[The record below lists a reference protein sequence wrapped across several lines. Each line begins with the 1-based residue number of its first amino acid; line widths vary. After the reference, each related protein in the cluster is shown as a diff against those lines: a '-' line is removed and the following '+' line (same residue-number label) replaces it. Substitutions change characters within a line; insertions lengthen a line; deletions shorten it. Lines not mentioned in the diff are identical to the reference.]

1 MLPNIPGAGQRTLA
15 MVAGELS
22 GDLIAGATL
31 AGLKQRLPSDIAYG
45 GVGGPH
51 MAEQG
56 FDAYW
61 PCDKLSVMGYVE
73 VIKHLREILSIR
85 KQLREH
91 WLADKPMAYV
101 GFDAPDFNFDL
112 EIALREAG
120 VPTIHFVSPSIWAW
134 RGGRIKKIKRAVD
147 HMLCLFPFEPEIYH
161 RAGIDATFVG
171 HPMADKIP
179 MVPDVAG
186 ARATLGLTGDAPLVA
201 ILPGS
206 RASEVQ
212 RLTPVFFD
220 AMRLLTQ
227 RDRSI
232 RFVLPAATPR
242 LRVMIDAIVAQ
253 YPDLDVTVI
262 DGKSP
267 LALEASDSV
276 LLASGTATLEAAL
289 YKKPMVISYK
299 VPWLTGQIMKR
310 QGYLPYVGLPNI
322 LSGEFVV
329 PELLQHFA
337 TPTSL
342 CDAVWQQLSDTS
354 LRTSLQARFTAI
366 HEQLRQNTAE
376 RSAEVIER
384 VLREKGRL

>member
-1 MLPNIPGAGQRTLA
+1 MPPPLPGAGQRTLA

-22 GDLIAGATL
+22 GDLIAGNVL
-31 AGLKQRLPSDIAYG
+31 AGLKQSLPADIAYA

-51 MAEQG
+51 MAEEG

-61 PCDKLSVMGYVE
+61 PIDKLSVMGYVE

-85 KQLREH
+85 KQLRGR
-91 WLADKPMAYV
+91 WLADKPLAFV

-112 EIALREAG
+112 EIKLREAG
-120 VPTIHFVSPSIWAW
+120 IPTIHFVSPSIWAW

-186 ARATLGLTGDAPLVA
+186 ARAKLALQGDGPVVA

-206 RASEVQ
+206 RTSEVQ
-212 RLTPVFFD
+212 RLTPVFFA
-220 AMRLLTQ
+220 AMRLLAK
-227 RDRSI
+227 RDPSI

-242 LRVMIDAIVAQ
+242 LRVLMQPILDAHS
-253 YPDLDVTVI
+253 DLNLTVT
-262 DGKSP
+262 DGRAP
-267 LALEASDSV
+267 LALEAADSV

-299 VPWLTGQIMKR
+299 VPWLTAQIMKR

-337 TPTSL
+337 TPEAL
-342 CDAVWQQLSDTS
+342 ADAVWKQLTDPA
-354 LRTSLQARFTAI
+354 LRESLQARFTKI
-366 HEQLRQNTAE
+366 HEQLRQNTAA

-384 VLREKGRL
+384 VLREKGRI

>member
-1 MLPNIPGAGQRTLA
+1 MPPTLPGTGQRTLA

-22 GDLIAGATL
+22 GDLIAGNVL
-31 AGLKQRLPSDIAYG
+31 AGLKQSLPADIAYA

-51 MAEQG
+51 MAEEG
-56 FDAYW
+56 FNAYW
-61 PCDKLSVMGYVE
+61 PIDKLSVMGYVE

-91 WLADKPMAYV
+91 WLAEKPMAFV

-112 EIALREAG
+112 EIKLREAG

-171 HPMADKIP
+171 HPMADKIS

-186 ARATLGLTGDAPLVA
+186 ARAKLGLTGDAPVVA

-206 RASEVQ
+206 RTSEVQ
-212 RLTPVFFD
+212 RLTPVFFA
-220 AMRLLTQ
+220 AMRLLAQ
-227 RDRSI
+227 RDPSI

-242 LRVMIDAIVAQ
+242 LRTLMQPIFDAHS
-253 YPDLDVTVI
+253 DLNLTVT
-262 DGKSP
+262 DGKAP

-299 VPWLTGQIMKR
+299 VPWLTAQIMKR

-337 TPTSL
+337 TPEAL
-342 CDAVWQQLSDTS
+342 ADAVWKQLTDPA
-354 LRTSLQARFTAI
+354 LRESLQARFTKI
-366 HEQLRQNTAE
+366 HEQLRQNTAA
-376 RSAEVIER
+376 RAAEVIER

>member
-1 MLPNIPGAGQRTLA
+1 MSALSNGAGERTLA

-22 GDLIAGATL
+22 GDLIAGSVL
-31 AGLKQRLPSDIAYG
+31 AGLKGRWPADVAYA

-56 FDAYW
+56 FDALW
-61 PCDKLSVMGYVE
+61 PVDKLSVMGYVE
-73 VIKHLREILSIR
+73 VIKHLREILAIR
-85 KQLREH
+85 KQLRER
-91 WLADKPMAYV
+91 WLADKPLGFV
-101 GFDAPDFNFDL
+101 GIDAPDFNFDL

-147 HMLCLFPFEPEIYH
+147 HMLCLFPFEVEIYE

-171 HPMADKIP
+171 HPLADKIP
-179 MVPDVAG
+179 LEPDVAG
-186 ARATLGLTGDAPLVA
+186 ARAELGLTGDGPVVA
-201 ILPGS
+201 VLPGS

-212 RLTPVFFD
+212 RIGPVFFA
-220 AMRLLTQ
+220 AMKRLAA
-227 RDRSI
+227 REPAI
-232 RFVLPAATPR
+232 RFVLPVATPR
-242 LRVMIDAIVAQ
+242 LRGMLQPLFDQ
-253 YPDLDVTVI
+253 YPE
-262 DGKSP
+262 
-267 LALEASDSV
+267 LALTITDGRAHVAMEASDSV

-299 VPWLTGQIMKR
+299 VPWLTAQIMKR

-337 TPTSL
+337 TPEAL
-342 CDAVWQQLSDTS
+342 ADAVWQQLRDVS
-354 LRTSLQARFTAI
+354 LRDALHERFTRL
-366 HEQLRQNTAE
+366 HHTLRQGTAE
-376 RSAEVIER
+376 RAAEVIDR
-384 VLREKGRL
+384 VLRAKGRL

>member
-1 MLPNIPGAGQRTLA
+1 MPPTLPGTGQRTLA

-22 GDLIAGATL
+22 GDLIAGNVL
-31 AGLKQRLPSDIAYG
+31 AGLKQSLPADIAYA

-51 MAEQG
+51 MAEEG
-56 FDAYW
+56 FNAYW
-61 PCDKLSVMGYVE
+61 PIDKLSVMGYVE

-91 WLADKPMAYV
+91 WLADKPIAFV

-112 EIALREAG
+112 EIKLREAG

-179 MVPDVAG
+179 MVPDVVG
-186 ARATLGLTGDAPLVA
+186 ARAKLGLTGDAPVVA

-206 RASEVQ
+206 RTSEVQ
-212 RLTPVFFD
+212 RLTPVFFA
-220 AMRLLTQ
+220 AMRLLAQ
-227 RDRSI
+227 RDPSI

-242 LRVMIDAIVAQ
+242 LRNLMQPIFDAHN
-253 YPDLDVTVI
+253 DLNLTVT
-262 DGKSP
+262 DGKAP

-299 VPWLTGQIMKR
+299 VPWLTAQIMKR

-337 TPTSL
+337 TPEAL
-342 CDAVWQQLSDTS
+342 ADAVWKQLTDPA
-354 LRTSLQARFTAI
+354 LRESLQARFTKI
-366 HEQLRQNTAE
+366 HEQLRQNTAA
-376 RSAEVIER
+376 RAAEVIER

>member
-1 MLPNIPGAGQRTLA
+1 MPLTLPGTGQRTLA

-22 GDLIAGATL
+22 GDLIAGNVL
-31 AGLKQRLPSDIAYG
+31 AGLKQSLPADIAYA

-51 MAEQG
+51 MAEEG

-61 PCDKLSVMGYVE
+61 PIDKLSVMGYVE

-85 KQLREH
+85 RQLRDR
-91 WLADKPMAYV
+91 WLAEKPLAFV

-112 EIALREAG
+112 EIKLREAG
-120 VPTIHFVSPSIWAW
+120 IPTIHFVSPSIWAW

-186 ARATLGLTGDAPLVA
+186 ARARLALTGNGPVVA

-206 RASEVQ
+206 RTSEVQ
-212 RLTPVFFD
+212 RLTPVFFA
-220 AMRLLTQ
+220 AMRLLAK
-227 RDRSI
+227 REPSI
-232 RFVLPAATPR
+232 QFVLPAATPR
-242 LRVMIDAIVAQ
+242 LRLMMQPIVDAHG
-253 YPDLDVTVI
+253 DLNLTVI
-262 DGKSP
+262 DGRAP
-267 LALEASDSV
+267 LALEAADSV

-299 VPWLTGQIMKR
+299 VPWLTAQIMKR

-337 TPTSL
+337 TPEAL
-342 CDAVWQQLSDTS
+342 ADAVWQQLSDPV
-354 LRTSLQARFTAI
+354 LRASLQARFTKI
-366 HEQLRQNTAE
+366 HEQLRQNTAA

-384 VLREKGRL
+384 VLREKRRI

>member
-1 MLPNIPGAGQRTLA
+1 MPPTLPGTGQRTLA

-22 GDLIAGATL
+22 GDLIAGNVL
-31 AGLKQRLPSDIAYG
+31 AGLKQRLPADIAYA

-51 MAEQG
+51 MAEEG
-56 FDAYW
+56 FNAYW
-61 PCDKLSVMGYVE
+61 PIDKLSVMGYVE

-91 WLADKPMAYV
+91 WLADKPMAFV

-112 EIALREAG
+112 EIKLREAG

-186 ARATLGLTGDAPLVA
+186 ARAKLGLAGDAPVVA

-206 RASEVQ
+206 RTSEVQ
-212 RLTPVFFD
+212 RLAPVFFA
-220 AMRLLTQ
+220 AMRLLAQ
-227 RDRSI
+227 RDPTI

-242 LRVMIDAIVAQ
+242 LRTMMQPIFDAHS
-253 YPDLDVTVI
+253 DLNLTVT
-262 DGKSP
+262 DGKAP

-299 VPWLTGQIMKR
+299 VPWLTAQIMKR

-337 TPTSL
+337 TPEAL
-342 CDAVWQQLSDTS
+342 ADAVWKQLTDPE
-354 LRTSLQARFTAI
+354 LRESLQARFTKI